1 MRATSAP
8 GGAGAARAAHGH
20 ALPRAPAG
28 NEAPPPTSGT
38 GVEMTIHWLRGGFDQ
53 PEADVLELVNELTEG
68 GYGETLPFGRFMY
81 GRQHRFVGGLTVF
94 TEPRAENMPP
104 VMLECPGTA
113 CEFLGLEKLRTLFCN
128 AQLSRVDV
136 AFDHTIFAPTDVADW
151 VRAGNVRTRAKKVRL
166 DVKIMGPASE
176 GDKLT
181 VGSRASEQYLR
192 VYDRRGF
199 TRMELELKG
208 DMARSYRDVLLASDE
223 VFRRTTV
230 GVLRQFVDFVDA
242 SSEKNISRAPLLPVW
257 ELFTGHLDRVRLR
270 ASGAVQPS
278 VERIVQFIEHQVAAT
293 LFAYCRLGYSMGTL
307 LANGKKRLKSRHRSL
322 LSSQGVA
329 EYDRR
334 SPQPSRDACLADGAT
349 RQGRVIR

>member
-1 MRATSAP
+1 MRATSAQ

-20 ALPRAPAG
+20 APPRAPAVDDV
-28 NEAPPPTSGT
+28 PPPTSGT

-94 TEPRAENMPP
+94 VEPRADNMPP
-104 VMLECPGTA
+104 VLVECPGTA

-136 AFDHTIFAPTDVADW
+136 AFDHTLFAPIDVAEW
-151 VRAGNVRTRAKKVRL
+151 VRAGNFRTRAKRVRL
-166 DVKIMGPASE
+166 DSKLKGPASE

-181 VGSRASEQYLR
+181 IGSRASEHYLR

-208 DMARSYRDVLLASDE
+208 DMARSYRNVLLAQDE
-223 VFRRTTV
+223 LFRTATV

-242 SSEKNISRAPLLPVW
+242 SSSSNISRAPLLPVW
-257 ELFTGHLDRVRLR
+257 ERLTGKLERVRIR
-270 ASGAVQPS
+270 VAGAVQPS
-278 VERIVQFIEHQVAAT
+278 VDRVVNFIEHQVAAT
-293 LFAYCRLGYSMGTL
+293 LYTYWRLGHSVGRVL
-307 LANGKKRLKSRHRSL
+307 RSGEQRLKARHRSVL
-322 LSSQGVA
+322 VFA
-329 EYDRR
+329 
-334 SPQPSRDACLADGAT
+334 GAGGKRWSLRPT
-349 RQGRVIR
+349 SLPT